1 MQMSQDSLK
10 LVCVWIVFC
19 AFGCTQQPV
28 EEPTRSVEINLQ
40 AAGASIAGVPVKVI
54 DEQAAARA
62 IVPLASSEDLQAGIP
77 EASYGDFFKAL
88 EPVDGMEVAT
98 TDHDGKAMINRL
110 RAQHFIVAC
119 DGRHIWAVA
128 ASDTRGR
135 KLQLGPENAG
145 GQDALD
151 LLLAQP
157 AVLRGLTAAALESM
171 HAGKF
176 DQARN
181 ISRAARSR
189 VLLTEIDR
197 AESGTLLGQAEQAMQ
212 QKNYDSAARLAVQAE
227 KKSPN
232 QPRTKELLQKILAE
246 YGGELHTFTG
256 HEGGV
261 KAVAYSPDGKYLLS
275 GGEDQTLRLWDV
287 ARGKEARIFTGHR
300 DAVTSVAFSPDGR
313 LAVSGS
319 SDSTL
324 RLWEVASG
332 HELQATENL
341 GWKVTSVAFS
351 PDGKFVLSAA
361 DDNQVKLWALPKV
374 ERVRAFTGHS
384 WRVTSVAFSPD
395 GNFSLSGSEDD
406 SLKLWDVARGQEV
419 RSFRNGLA
427 NVTCVAFSPDGRF
440 ALSGGRDKE
449 IKLWNLTSGRQVQEF
464 DGHRQPVRSV
474 AFTRDGRFAISASE
488 DGTIKVWDLG
498 TGKEFRTFRGH
509 TAAVTG
515 IAMSPDGHNL
525 ASSSADG
532 SVRIWQ
538 LPNSVWPIVE
548 VARK

>member
-1 MQMSQDSLK
+1 M
-10 LVCVWIVFC
+10 
-19 AFGCTQQPV
+19 V

-40 AAGASIAGVPVKVI
+40 AAGTSVAGVPVKVI

-62 IVPLASSEDLQAGIP
+62 IVPLASSENLQAGIP

-88 EPVDGMEVAT
+88 KPVDGMDVAT
-98 TDHDGKAMINRL
+98 TDHAGKAVINRL
-110 RAQHFIVAC
+110 RAQYFIVAC
-119 DGRHIWAVA
+119 DGRHIWMVA
-128 ASDTRGR
+128 ASETRDR
-135 KLQLGPENAG
+135 KLQLGPENSG
-145 GQDALD
+145 GPHALD
-151 LLLAQP
+151 VLVMQP

-171 HAGKF
+171 HAGRF
-176 DQARN
+176 DQARS
-181 ISRAARSR
+181 IARAARSR

-197 AESGTLLGQAEQAMQ
+197 VESATLLGQAEQAMQ
-212 QKNYDSAARLAVQAE
+212 QKNYDTAARLAVRAE
-227 KKSPN
+227 KESPN
-232 QPRTKELLQKILAE
+232 QPQTKELLQKILVE

-261 KAVAYSPDGKYLLS
+261 KTIAYSPDGKFLLS
-275 GGEDQTLRLWDV
+275 GGEDQTLKLWDV
-287 ARGKEARIFTGHR
+287 ASGKELRTFIGHR

-332 HELQATENL
+332 HELQTTESL

-351 PDGKFVLSAA
+351 PDGKFVASAA
-361 DDNQVKLWALPKV
+361 DDSQVKLWALPKL
-374 ERVRAFTGHS
+374 ERMRTFTGHG

-406 SLKLWDVARGQEV
+406 SLKLWDVAKGQEV

-440 ALSGGRDKE
+440 GLSGGRDKAV
-449 IKLWNLTSGRQVQEF
+449 KLWNLTNGREVQRFE
-464 DGHRQPVRSV
+464 GHRQPVRSV

-498 TGKEFRTFRGH
+498 TGKEFRTFSGH
-509 TAAVTG
+509 TATVTG
-515 IAMSPDGHNL
+515 IAMSPDGHNF

-538 LPNSVWPIVE
+538 LPNSVWPVVE
-548 VARK
+548 LARK